1 MFDGIDLY
9 SDTVTK
15 PCTAMREAMINA
27 EVGDDQKGEDPT
39 TRKLEQT
46 IAALLGKSA
55 ALFLPSATMANEIAL
70 MLHCQRGE
78 ELLAAENCHLFDWE
92 AAGPAIHAGVMTT
105 AIKSNKGI
113 FSGDQVRQHF
123 RFNRGGFHC
132 VNPRLLCVENTA
144 NMGGGIAWTL
154 EQLND
159 VSNTARELGLNLHLD
174 GARLFNGLVR
184 AGISAA
190 KIGPLFDTITICFTK
205 GLGAPVGACLVFDK
219 ELLPKVKRLRQ
230 LFGGA
235 LRQSGVLAASCLF
248 ALDNNIERLADDHY
262 HAQLLLKGLQ
272 QIDGIEVEE
281 ADMMTNMVYFSV
293 TVSDPELFLQNCLKN
308 GLRFSHI
315 GENRIRAVTHL
326 DVNQADIEK
335 ALKIIRNT
343 FS

>member
-1 MFDGIDLY
+1 M
-9 SDTVTK
+9 
-15 PCTAMREAMINA
+15 
-27 EVGDDQKGEDPT
+27 
-39 TRKLEQT
+39 
-46 IAALLGKSA
+46 
-55 ALFLPSATMANEIAL
+55 
-70 MLHCQRGE
+70 
-78 ELLAAENCHLFDWE
+78 
-92 AAGPAIHAGVMTT
+92 
-105 AIKSNKGI
+105 
-113 FSGDQVRQHF
+113 RQHF